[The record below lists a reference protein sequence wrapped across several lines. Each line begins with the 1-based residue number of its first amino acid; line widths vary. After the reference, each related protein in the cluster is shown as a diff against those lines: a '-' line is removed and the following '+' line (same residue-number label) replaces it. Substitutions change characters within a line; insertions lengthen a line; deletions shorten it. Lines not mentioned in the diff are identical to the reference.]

1 VRQSRATPS
10 VPGYISIEF
19 PYRCKVVL
27 GHQFRQNC
35 APCRCFERISGGERS
50 SQGDIT
56 PPMVKTARSRATPII
71 HDSVARTNLRRSK
84 ISPTD
89 PAGRA
94 SRKYG
99 REAAVWVSATQIGPA
114 PSDTINH
121 AAPTFCM
128 KVPISETTCEQ
139 EIAEGR
145 HTQGSPQTRR
155 APCPQLLFSGIRQPA
170 LSPFAAV
177 SRAVAKMGALRP
189 SAPNRQA
196 LIEPEL
202 IMDQGLYP
210 SLLHCL

>member
-128 KVPISETTCEQ
+128 KVPISETTS
-139 EIAEGR
+139 ASKR
-145 HTQGSPQTRR
+145 LRKVDTRR
-155 APCPQLLFSGIRQPA
+155 GRQKLDEPPVLNFFSAVSVNRPCPLWP
-170 LSPFAAV
+170 
-177 SRAVAKMGALRP
+177 
-189 SAPNRQA
+189 
-196 LIEPEL
+196 
-202 IMDQGLYP
+202 LYRGR
-210 SLLHCL
+210 